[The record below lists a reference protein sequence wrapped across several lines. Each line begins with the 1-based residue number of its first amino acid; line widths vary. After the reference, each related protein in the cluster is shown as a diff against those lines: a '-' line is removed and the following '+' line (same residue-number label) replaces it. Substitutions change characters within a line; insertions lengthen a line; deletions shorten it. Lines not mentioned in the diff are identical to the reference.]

1 MAQFNPKLP
10 DDSINLNQASPL
22 RELLILVGAVG
33 AGAALLAILVGFTI
47 DSLIPHIPIAVEQ
60 KIFSPIV
67 DFMKRSSEDL
77 AQEEVGKDVERKKLQ
92 QKKLE
97 EILANLVKHWPE
109 SNYQYQIGI
118 WDFGASPD
126 EKPLPNA
133 AAFPGGYILVTPS
146 LLDGASSENEIA
158 MVVGHELGHFRNRDH
173 LRGLGKEVV
182 FSLLLA
188 AIGSSGTS
196 QMVSTIAQYVG
207 NLANRSFSRVQES
220 QADAFGLSLVAA
232 HYGHV
237 GGTTS
242 FFERM
247 SAEETNSKML
257 LRYFRTHPL
266 SQTRIDDLRT
276 LASEHQWSFSQEV
289 VGLPWEK
296 KRSESLD

>member
-33 AGAALLAILVGFTI
+33 AGAALLAILVGLTI

-182 FSLLLA
+182 LSLLLA
-188 AIGSSGTS
+188 ATGSSGTS
-196 QMVSTIAQYVG
+196 QMVSTITQ
-207 NLANRSFSRVQES
+207 
-220 QADAFGLSLVAA
+220 
-232 HYGHV
+232 
-237 GGTTS
+237 
-242 FFERM
+242 
-247 SAEETNSKML
+247 
-257 LRYFRTHPL
+257 
-266 SQTRIDDLRT
+266 
-276 LASEHQWSFSQEV
+276 
-289 VGLPWEK
+289 
-296 KRSESLD
+296 